1 MLSLSPYQKFRRTK
15 LWRLEGYMWNLFTRS
30 SHRGFVTSAAC
41 PHLKSQQAQH
51 TCLAKKAIG
60 YPGMCER
67 GARCVAWEHF
77 YSMQCKCSNSA
88 SHLRSL
94 SLWERVLVGRR
105 MCCACVHARFV
116 PRPGP
121 QDALVIYSHNVAFGP
136 LLPFPTPFPWAS
148 KDPHPAETTR
158 LSLLLQIC
166 GPARGWGCSHHA
178 GPGGN
183 AVARGSNNYH
193 HLHHGYP
200 SPFPLVFPSGTAPC
214 GPCGLIDEKFGCLL

>member
-94 SLWERVLVGRR
+94 SLWERVLVGEEDVL
-105 MCCACVHARFV
+105 CVRPCPLRST
-116 PRPGP
+116 PRPPRCPCHLFPQRGFWPPLTISHPLSLGKQGP
-121 QDALVIYSHNVAFGP
+121 SSCGDHSPVFVVTDLWTCEGMGVQPPRRTGGECGRPGFEQ
-136 LLPFPTPFPWAS
+136 LPPPP
-148 KDPHPAETTR
+148 PR
-158 LSLLLQIC
+158 LSLALPTRIPEWNCTLR
-166 GPARGWGCSHHA
+166 PMWVDR
-178 GPGGN
+178 
-183 AVARGSNNYH
+183 
-193 HLHHGYP
+193 
-200 SPFPLVFPSGTAPC
+200 
-214 GPCGLIDEKFGCLL
+214 